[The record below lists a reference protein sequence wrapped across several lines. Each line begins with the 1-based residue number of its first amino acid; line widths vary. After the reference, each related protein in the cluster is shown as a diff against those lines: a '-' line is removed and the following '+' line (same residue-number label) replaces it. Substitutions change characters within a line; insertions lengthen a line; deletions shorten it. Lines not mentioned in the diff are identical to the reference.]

1 MVSGSDGGQ
10 ESITSWGKIIQSR
23 GQYCLL
29 FFTPKHTPIIL
40 LSLPMSQNV

>member
-29 FFTPKHTPIIL
+29 FF
-40 LSLPMSQNV
+40 SSQAHSYHPT